1 MVSSVGLLVGVLVGE
16 GMFCPDGNRVLH
28 WYGTWVFRG
37 VEGMEGR
44 NDSCGCGAAATT
56 LDGDVVEALEW
67 MLMETTE
74 S

>member
-1 MVSSVGLLVGVLVGE
+1 
-16 GMFCPDGNRVLH
+16 
-28 WYGTWVFRG
+28 
-37 VEGMEGR
+37 MEGR
-44 NDSCGCGAAATT
+44 NDSSGCGAAATT

>member
-1 MVSSVGLLVGVLVGE
+1 MVSSVGLLVGVRIGK
-16 GMFCPDGNRVLH
+16 
-28 WYGTWVFRG
+28 GTGVFRG